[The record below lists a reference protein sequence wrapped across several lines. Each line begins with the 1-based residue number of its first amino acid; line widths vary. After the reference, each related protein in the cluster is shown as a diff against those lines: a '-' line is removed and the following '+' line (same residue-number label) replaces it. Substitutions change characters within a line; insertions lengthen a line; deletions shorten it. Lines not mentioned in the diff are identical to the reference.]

1 VGESETMG
9 DSMEGLQELEDDK
22 RRQRHLPAPSSGNQG
37 KGHHRNQSQA
47 PLLELGYSDGDEE
60 EEDADEG
67 SEKDKKKE
75 VRVSMATETETP
87 RTEETLYPGE
97 AWKTALALLFQI
109 SGMVTT
115 TIALIIT
122 NESVP
127 DTPPLPDMVLDRVVY
142 WSFGVK
148 LSEWLMVFSILI
160 AFTVCLLHS
169 HRCIL
174 FRRIFFMIG
183 LMYYYRAITMSVTVL
198 PKPDVNWNCPK
209 HWEEHNTTLTAGDV
223 WNKLSKIALGG
234 GISLGE
240 EQSFC
245 GDYIFSG
252 HTMCL
257 ILAYLVVKEYS
268 PRDFRL
274 LHWFS
279 FLLFVCGISSLL
291 AGRGHYTIDVILGY
305 WVITRV
311 WAAYHSLTHRPRD
324 THLESLWWWRVF
336 RFLEGSVPPGPLP
349 AQYSLPLPAWI
360 RRRIPAACRLWS

>member
-1 VGESETMG
+1 
-9 DSMEGLQELEDDK
+9 MEGLQDLDEE
-22 RRQRHLPAPSSGNQG
+22 RRRHSKVTVSSPGNQT
-37 KGHHRNQSQA
+37 KGHQRNQSQA
-47 PLLELGYSDGDEE
+47 PLLEASYSDVD
-60 EEDADEG
+60 EEDATQEE
-67 SEKDKKKE
+67 EKRKRE
-75 VRVSMATETETP
+75 VRLSVMIDAEASKTETEEP
-87 RTEETLYPGE
+87 LYPGE
-97 AWKTALALLFQI
+97 PWKTAIAFLFQI
-109 SGMVTT
+109 GGMVTT
-115 TIALIIT
+115 TISLIIT

-127 DTPPLPDMVLDRVVY
+127 DTKPLPDLVLDRVVY

-174 FRRIFFMIG
+174 FRRIFFLLG
-183 LMYYYRAITMSVTVL
+183 LMYFYRALTMSVTTL
-198 PKPDVNWNCPK
+198 PKPDPEWECPK
-209 HWEEHNTTLTAGDV
+209 HEELHNTSLTARDV
-223 WNKLSKIALGG
+223 WNKLSRIAMGG

-240 EQSFC
+240 EQKFC

-257 ILAYLVVKEYS
+257 IMAYLVVRDYS
-268 PRDFRL
+268 PSDFRL

-311 WAAYHSLTHRPRD
+311 WAAYHSLTRSPRD
-324 THLESLWWWRVF
+324 PHLASLWWWRVF
-336 RFLEGSVPPGPLP
+336 MFLEGSVPPGPLP
-349 AQYSLPLPAWI
+349 SSYSLPLPVKF
-360 RRRIPAACRLWS
+360 RRRLASILPRWS